1 MDTDRSRAANAVA
14 VLRCAVRH
22 ARPGI
27 DRLLMNIDKYP
38 HLKIIISMD
47 PLSNSQTVS
56 GVPVFMPSPYNTGS
70 AEILRSWA
78 KTKNVALHDIHEVE
92 KIGSGCPIA
101 HHPPGPEDTYTMLYT
116 SGTTGNPKGAV
127 NTHANYSAAAI
138 AVMSG
143 RGEYKKTISAVS
155 FMPLAHTSGR
165 NAENSITYKQGFIGY
180 YSGDITRILEDNQ
193 KLQPTLF
200 TGVPRLYNRFY
211 DLIASKTINTDGLVG
226 SASRYAASVKINNLL
241 KNNEYDHFLFDRMFF
256 NKTKAM
262 ISKNLE
268 YAITGSAPIEAHVL
282 NFLRISL
289 KAKMMDFYGMTETSS
304 VALGQNDTDLTVS
317 NSGIP
322 SDGMEFKLRDVPDM
336 DYLVTNSPHPR
347 GEVLIR
353 GPTVFKGYFKDVEKT
368 NETLIG
374 DGWIATGDIGRINSD
389 GTISIIDRKKALFKL
404 SQGEYVAPEK
414 VENTITK
421 NPLIMQALVY
431 GISTKDHVV
440 SVVVPDELSFVPWAT
455 SLLLSN
461 SQNDSS
467 SSLTP
472 AQIKNLSLKQLTKNK
487 IVHSNLLKSIQETC
501 RSSKL
506 NGVKINNLLK
516 NNEYDHFLFDRMFFN
531 KTKAMISKNLEYA
544 ITGSAPIEAHVLNFL
559 RISLKAKMMDFYGMT
574 ETSSVALGQNDTDL
588 TVSNSG
594 IPSDGMEFKLR
605 DVPDMDY
612 LVTNSPHPRGE
623 VLIRGPTVFKGYFK
637 DVEKTNETLI
647 GDGWIATGDIGRINS
662 DGTISII
669 DRKKAL
675 FKLSQGEYVAPEK
688 VENTITKNPLIMQ
701 ALVYGISTKDHVVS
715 VVVPDELSFV
725 PWATSLL
732 LSNSQNDSSS
742 SLTPAQI
749 KNLSLKQLTENKIV
763 HSNLLKSIQETCRS
777 SKLNGY
783 EIVKA
788 IHIEHVPFDV
798 ETNKLITPTFKLKR
812 FDAAKYYKPTLD
824 RLYNLD

>member
-1 MDTDRSRAANAVA
+1 MPEPFKSYVVLGSASPGYSHILRNPLNKNSIIRNIDPDVNTMYQIFENCKPFDPVTKTFGEYSFQTYSQIHKRAENLSSGIFSLRLEKAETLDEKAAVEARNWPVCMYAINRLEWTLTDRALPMQSLYSVA
-14 VLRCAVRH
+14 LYDTLGQESTEYILNHCEASVVVCSLDKIH
-22 ARPGI
+22 K
-27 DRLLMNIDKYP
+27 LLMNIDKYP
-38 HLKIIISMD
+38 YLKIIISMD
-47 PLSNSQTVS
+47 PLSNRQTVS
-56 GVPVFMPSPYNTGS
+56 GVPVFMPSPYNTGT
-70 AEILRSWA
+70 ADILRSWA
-78 KTKNVALHDIHEVE
+78 KTKNVVLHDIHEVE
-92 KIGSGCPIA
+92 EMGRACPIA

-211 DLIASKTINTDGLVG
+211 DLIASKTINAEGLVG

-241 KNNEYDHFLFDRMFF
+241 KNNEYDHFLFDKMFF

-322 SDGMEFKLRDVPDM
+322 SDGMEVKLRDVPDM
-336 DYLVTNSPHPR
+336 NYLVTNSPHPR

-353 GPTVFKGYFKDVEKT
+353 GPTVFKGYFKDIEKT

-374 DGWIATGDIGRINSD
+374 DGWIATGDIGRFNSD

-421 NPLIMQALVY
+421 NPLVMQAFVY

-440 SVVVPDELSFVPWAT
+440 SVVVPDELTFIPWAT
-455 SLLLSN
+455 SLLLASNQKDPSN
-461 SQNDSS
+461 SLSPS
-467 SSLTP
+467 
-472 AQIKNLSLKQLTKNK
+472 QI
-487 IVHSNLLKSIQETC
+487 
-501 RSSKL
+501 R
-506 NGVKINNLLK
+506 
-516 NNEYDHFLFDRMFFN
+516 
-531 KTKAMISKNLEYA
+531 
-544 ITGSAPIEAHVLNFL
+544 
-559 RISLKAKMMDFYGMT
+559 
-574 ETSSVALGQNDTDL
+574 
-588 TVSNSG
+588 
-594 IPSDGMEFKLR
+594 
-605 DVPDMDY
+605 
-612 LVTNSPHPRGE
+612 
-623 VLIRGPTVFKGYFK
+623 
-637 DVEKTNETLI
+637 
-647 GDGWIATGDIGRINS
+647 
-662 DGTISII
+662 
-669 DRKKAL
+669 
-675 FKLSQGEYVAPEK
+675 
-688 VENTITKNPLIMQ
+688 
-701 ALVYGISTKDHVVS
+701 
-715 VVVPDELSFV
+715 
-725 PWATSLL
+725 
-732 LSNSQNDSSS
+732 
-742 SLTPAQI
+742 
-749 KNLSLKQLTENKIV
+749 NLSLKQLTENEIV

-788 IHIEHVPFDV
+788 IHIEHAPFDV

-812 FDAAKYYKPTLD
+812 FDAAKYYKSTLD
-824 RLYNLD
+824 RLYNLNQ